1 MAGELGRTRMMGRG
15 GVGAMAE
22 PISLTGI
29 VLPDARTGRLV
40 DLGQEPAFGLVTLI
54 RHRF

>member
-1 MAGELGRTRMMGRG
+1 MTDAALSLAGL
-15 GVGAMAE
+15 
-22 PISLTGI
+22 

-40 DLGQEPAFGLVTLI
+40 DLGREPAFGVITLI